1 MRPPCSRHLRSSQPP
16 MPAERGTPFHIGE
29 LASRTGRTVH
39 AIRWYE
45 TQGLV
50 PGVARDDGGRRLY
63 GEMHVG
69 WLDLMERLRR
79 TGMSIAEM
87 REYTALAMQGK
98 VTLRERRD
106 MLAAHRER
114 VNATIAQ
121 WKRAL
126 SLVDRKIDFYD
137 AWMASGHRPPLIAA
151 EAPAELPALDEP
163 KARKRGRGRGS
174 AAAGKA
180 LTRR

>member
-1 MRPPCSRHLRSSQPP
+1 MRLRPLP
-16 MPAERGTPFHIGE
+16 MPATEPLAAPVAAPASAKGTPFHIGE
-29 LASRTGRTVH
+29 LATRTGRTVH

-63 GEMHVG
+63 GELHVG

-87 REYTALAMQGK
+87 REYTALAVQGK

-106 MLAAHRER
+106 LLAAHPAR
-114 VNATIAQ
+114 VTETNAE
-121 WKRAL
+121 WKVAL
-126 SLVDRKIDFYD
+126 SVGQR
-137 AWMASGHRPPLIAA
+137 
-151 EAPAELPALDEP
+151 
-163 KARKRGRGRGS
+163 
-174 AAAGKA
+174 
-180 LTRR
+180 

>member
-1 MRPPCSRHLRSSQPP
+1 MR
-16 MPAERGTPFHIGE
+16 AEKAVERGSPFHIGE
-29 LASRTGRTVH
+29 LAARTGRTVH

-50 PGVARDDGGRRLY
+50 PGVARDEGGRRLY
-63 GEMHVG
+63 VELHVG
-69 WLDLMERLRR
+69 WLDLMERLRS

-98 VTLRERRD
+98 TTLRERRD

-114 VNATIAQ
+114 VNETIAG

-126 SLVDRKIDFYD
+126 SLVERKIDFYD
-137 AWMASGHRPPLIAA
+137 EWMASGHRPPLVDARPSP
-151 EAPAELPALDEP
+151 APAPA
-163 KARKRGRGRGS
+163 RRSSR
-174 AAAGKA
+174 AA
-180 LTRR
+180 TRR

>member
-1 MRPPCSRHLRSSQPP
+1 
-16 MPAERGTPFHIGE
+16 MPADGATERGTPFHIGE
-29 LASRTGRTVH
+29 LAARTGRTVH

-50 PGVARDDGGRRLY
+50 PGVARDEGGRRLY
-63 GEMHVG
+63 VELHVG

-87 REYTALAMQGK
+87 REYTALALQGK
-98 VTLRERRD
+98 TTLRERRD

-114 VNATIAQ
+114 VNETIAG

-126 SLVDRKIDFYD
+126 SLVERKIDFYD
-137 AWMASGHRPPLIAA
+137 EWMASGHRPPLIAA
-151 EAPAELPALDEP
+151 EA
-163 KARKRGRGRGS
+163 S
-174 AAAGKA
+174 AAPKKRRSGA
-180 LTRR
+180 TRR

>member
-1 MRPPCSRHLRSSQPP
+1 MH
-16 MPAERGTPFHIGE
+16 MPADRGTPFHIGE
-29 LASRTGRTVH
+29 LATRTGRTVH

-50 PGVARDDGGRRLY
+50 PGVSRDEGGRRLY

-69 WLDLMERLRR
+69 WLGLMERLRL

-87 REYTALAMQGK
+87 REYTALALQGK
-98 VTLRERRD
+98 ATLPQRRG
-106 MLAAHRER
+106 MLAAHRAR
-114 VNATIAQ
+114 VAETIAD

-137 AWMASGHRPPLIAA
+137 EWMHTGHRPPLI
-151 EAPAELPALDEP
+151 PAETPRVRALAP
-163 KARKRGRGRGS
+163 KPSKPRKS
-174 AAAGKA
+174 P
-180 LTRR
+180 

>member
-1 MRPPCSRHLRSSQPP
+1 MPPL
-16 MPAERGTPFHIGE
+16 PASAPVAPAGPAAKGTPFHIGE
-29 LASRTGRTVH
+29 LATRTGRTVH

-50 PGVARDDGGRRLY
+50 PGVARDEGGRRLY
-63 GEMHVG
+63 GELHVG

-87 REYTALAMQGK
+87 REYTALALQGK
-98 VTLRERRD
+98 ATLQQRRD
-106 MLAAHRER
+106 MLAGHRTR
-114 VNATIAQ
+114 VTETIAE

-137 AWMASGHRPPLIAA
+137 AWMTSGHRPPLI
-151 EAPAELPALDEP
+151 PAETPRIP
-163 KARKRGRGRGS
+163 PPKRKAR
-174 AAAGKA
+174 
-180 LTRR
+180 

>member
-1 MRPPCSRHLRSSQPP
+1 
-16 MPAERGTPFHIGE
+16 MPAESRGTPFHIGE
-29 LASRTGRTVH
+29 LAARTGRTVH

-50 PGVARDDGGRRLY
+50 PGVARDEGGRRLY
-63 GEMHVG
+63 GEPHVG

-87 REYTALAMQGK
+87 REYTALAVQGK
-98 VTLRERRD
+98 STLRQRRD

-114 VNATIAQ
+114 VAGTIAE

-126 SLVDRKIDFYD
+126 TLVESKIGFYD
-137 AWMASGHRPPLIAA
+137 EWMASGHRPPPIPVESGGTATAA
-151 EAPAELPALDEP
+151 RPR
-163 KARKRGRGRGS
+163 ARRRK
-174 AAAGKA
+174 AAAA
-180 LTRR
+180 PPTPQ

>member
-1 MRPPCSRHLRSSQPP
+1 
-16 MPAERGTPFHIGE
+16 MPDKADKGTPFHIGE
-29 LASRTGRTVH
+29 LATRTGRTVH

-50 PGVARDDGGRRLY
+50 PGVVRDEGGRRLY
-63 GEMHVG
+63 GELHVG

-87 REYTALAMQGK
+87 REYTALALQGK
-98 VTLRERRD
+98 ATLQQRRD
-106 MLAAHRER
+106 MLAGHRTR
-114 VNATIAQ
+114 VTETIAE

-137 AWMASGHRPPLIAA
+137 AWMTSGHRPPLI
-151 EAPAELPALDEP
+151 PAETPRSIP
-163 KARKRGRGRGS
+163 PPPKRKAR
-174 AAAGKA
+174 
-180 LTRR
+180 

>member
-1 MRPPCSRHLRSSQPP
+1 MPSDSR
-16 MPAERGTPFHIGE
+16 GVPFHIGE
-29 LASRTGRTVH
+29 LAARTGRTVH

-50 PGVARDDGGRRLY
+50 PGVARDEGGRRLY
-63 GEMHVG
+63 GEPHVG

-87 REYTALAMQGK
+87 REYTALAVQGK
-98 VTLRERRD
+98 TTLRQRRD

-114 VNATIAQ
+114 VTETIAE

-126 SLVDRKIDFYD
+126 TLVERKIGFYD
-137 AWMASGHRPPLIAA
+137 EWMASGHRPPPVPAGPATAA
-151 EAPAELPALDEP
+151 AAKP
-163 KARKRGRGRGS
+163 RGRRRGGGAG
-174 AAAGKA
+174 AAA
-180 LTRR
+180 TPR

>member
-1 MRPPCSRHLRSSQPP
+1 
-16 MPAERGTPFHIGE
+16 
-29 LASRTGRTVH
+29 
-39 AIRWYE
+39 
-45 TQGLV
+45 
-50 PGVARDDGGRRLY
+50 
-63 GEMHVG
+63 
-69 WLDLMERLRR
+69 
-79 TGMSIAEM
+79 
-87 REYTALAMQGK
+87 
-98 VTLRERRD
+98 
-106 MLAAHRER
+106 

>member
-1 MRPPCSRHLRSSQPP
+1 
-16 MPAERGTPFHIGE
+16 MPASAPVAPALKGTPFHIGE
-29 LASRTGRTVH
+29 LATRTGRTVH

-63 GEMHVG
+63 GELHVG

-87 REYTALAMQGK
+87 REYTALAVQGK
-98 VTLRERRD
+98 VSLRERRNL
-106 MLAAHRER
+106 LAAHRTR
-114 VNATIAQ
+114 VTETIAE

-137 AWMASGHRPPLIAA
+137 EWMASGHRPPLIPAQTPRL
-151 EAPAELPALDEP
+151 APP
-163 KARKRGRGRGS
+163 KKRT
-174 AAAGKA
+174 GKA
-180 LTRR
+180 KASPIRS